1 MNNEHGFVRLAL
13 NVANKIRR
21 DWYAAMLNNAEE
33 EVFDQL
39 RRDIKGDTFAAW
51 CELINLHFAS
61 QHNTICASPMTL
73 LKILEND
80 KANGTVRLIPDMEEN
95 DDDILED
102 IK

>member
-1 MNNEHGFVRLAL
+1 MNNEHGFVRLTL

-61 QHNTICASPMTL
+61 QHSTICASPMAL
-73 LKILEND
+73 LRTLEND
-80 KANGTVRLIPDMEEN
+80 KANGFVKIIPEEELT
-95 DDDILED
+95 DDID
-102 IK
+102 D